1 MFYKA
6 DFILRLTDFQEWTP
20 RVEAGTPC
28 QLDTVCFGNSC
39 WIACT
44 VTVPSEYELVCFTS
58 KNCLSDLYT
67 WFGSLIWL
75 QLLSFFLWSH
85 FGHKQAHK
93 FTKKTNLWELSGQRI
108 RSLFTQICTTKKPVL
123 SQEQWCSPADSPHH
137 RKRNAHEATNMP
149 PLVFTR
155 TYNVWWGI
163 TNQAA
168 AEQQNAA
175 CCNLSEPEWAVLIR
189 ISTSVWVMGLKN
201 LLRFFFFYFH
211 LAVWEKCTKTN
222 GAILKWP

>member
-1 MFYKA
+1 MFHKA

-20 RVEAGTPC
+20 RVEEGTPC

-44 VTVPSEYELVCFTS
+44 VTDDNSDCSKSTKQVWVGLLYEQELKLPLWSLYMVW
-58 KNCLSDLYT
+58 LSY
-67 WFGSLIWL
+67 LIPAAL
-75 QLLSFFLWSH
+75 FFFLWSH

-93 FTKKTNLWELSGQRI
+93 FSKKTNLLELWEDQVTVHI
-108 RSLFTQICTTKKPVL
+108 DMYNKKSLFWARNNGAVLLTIPTTGREMLMKQQTCLPSCSRLKRL
-123 SQEQWCSPADSPHH
+123 SQ
-137 RKRNAHEATNMP
+137 
-149 PLVFTR
+149 R

-175 CCNLSEPEWAVLIR
+175 CCNLSEPEWDVLIR
-189 ISTSVWVMGLKN
+189 ISTMWPSVSGLWDW
-201 LLRFFFFYFH
+201 RFYFFFTY
-211 LAVWEKCTKTN
+211 T
-222 GAILKWP
+222 